1 MNSSRWFAGIS
12 FAAFLTVV
20 HLAAAA
26 EPRSAGSEW
35 TETER
40 WVAEQV
46 GAGKPADLSKKF
58 PNEEQRKVSAKFL
71 EDLLTGAIPGVKP
84 HRNGVQIMWATID
97 QPVDLENA
105 QIPCAAW
112 LTHCQFLSSV
122 TCRRATF
129 KGVALFSDST
139 FKAEANFNS
148 TKVGDT
154 AFFRAA
160 VFEGPVNFGEAQIG
174 GDLDADDAQ
183 FKNPEQEVGLYSI
196 KVGNAAFF
204 RKAVFEGPVNFGSAQ
219 IGNNLEAD
227 GAAFKNPET
236 EANFNSMKAGH
247 TAFFRN
253 AVFEGPVD
261 FGSAQIGSNLEAD
274 GAAFKNPEK
283 KANFNSMRVE
293 QTAFFSNAVFEGP
306 VDFGSA
312 QIGDVLVADGAAFKN
327 PENGASFNSMKVG
340 HTAFFRKVVFAGAV
354 DFVSAQIGSVLEAD
368 GAAFKNPETQ
378 ANFNSMKVEQTAFF
392 KKVVF
397 EGPVDFVSAEIGGN
411 FELNEAK
418 FRNKQKRATFYRMKV
433 AGSVYFADAQFSGS
447 ADLTQANFA
456 ALYLSRA
463 VFSGSLDLQ
472 AMTYKEIHADPDNER
487 RSHELLLR
495 LAEQADYS
503 ADVYGALEQFFTRQG
518 YGGDANKAFIADKR
532 RQRAGYLHTPVW
544 SGNLL
549 ARVGSLLTCLEGLL
563 AWLGSVLL
571 DGLVGYGRRP
581 WLAMIPCAFFVGFG
595 CVLFSPEKMELQK
608 PDDAPRVYSCFWY
621 SLGLF
626 LPFVDLQADKVW
638 KPKQNQ
644 TFLRNYMRVHIL
656 LGWILIPLVLAALTG
671 LIK

>member
-26 EPRSAGSEW
+26 EPRSAATEW

-46 GAGKPADLSKKF
+46 TAGKTADLSEKF
-58 PNEEQRKVSAKFL
+58 PDEEHRKLSAKFV
-71 EDLLTGAIPGVKP
+71 EDLLTGAVSGVKL
-84 HRNGVQIMWATID
+84 HREGVKILWATID

-105 QIPCAAW
+105 QILCAVW
-112 LTHCQFLSSV
+112 LMHCQFLSSV

-139 FKAEANFNS
+139 FKTEANFNGA
-148 TKVGDT
+148 KVGDV
-154 AFFRAA
+154 AFFRGA
-160 VFEGPVNFGEAQIG
+160 VFEGPVNFS
-174 GDLDADDAQ
+174 LAQ
-183 FKNPEQEVGLYSI
+183 F
-196 KVGNAAFF
+196 
-204 RKAVFEGPVNFGSAQ
+204 GS
-219 IGNNLEAD
+219 NLEAD
-227 GAAFKNPET
+227 GAVFRNPEAQ
-236 EANFNSMKAGH
+236 ANFNSMKVEQ
-247 TAFFRN
+247 TAFFSN
-253 AVFEGPVD
+253 AVFKGPVD
-261 FGSAQIGSNLEAD
+261 FGSAQIGSNLQAD
-274 GAAFKNPEK
+274 GTAFKNPK
-283 KANFNSMRVE
+283 TQANFNSIKVE
-293 QTAFFSNAVFEGP
+293 QTAFFSNAVFEGT

-312 QIGDVLVADGAAFKN
+312 QISNVLVADGAAFKN
-327 PENGASFNSMKVG
+327 PENEASFNSMKVG
-340 HTAFFRKVVFAGAV
+340 HTAFFRKAVFEGGV
-354 DFVSAQIGSVLEAD
+354 DLVSAQIGSVLEMD
-368 GAAFKNPETQ
+368 GALFKNPETQ

-392 KKVVF
+392 RKAVF
-397 EGPVDFVSAEIGGN
+397 EGPVDFVSVEIGGN
-411 FELNEAK
+411 FELNEAE
-418 FRNKQKRATFYRMKV
+418 FRNIQKRATFYRMSV
-433 AGSVYFADAQFSGS
+433 SGSAYFAVAQFNGS
-447 ADLTQANFA
+447 ADLTQADFA

-495 LAEQADYS
+495 LAEKADYS
-503 ADVYGALEQFFTRQG
+503 ADVYGALEQFFARQG
-518 YGGDANKAFIADKR
+518 YGADANKAFIADKR
-532 RQRAGYLHTPVW
+532 RQRAGYLHAPVW

-549 ARVGSLLTCLEGLL
+549 ARIGSLLTCLEGLL

-595 CVLFSPEKMELQK
+595 CVLFSSDKMELQK
-608 PDDAPRVYSCFWY
+608 PDDAPRVYSSFWY

-626 LPFVDLQADKVW
+626 LPFVDLQADRVW